1 MIFDINMSNTFCLL
15 SKGEKKAMKLHPTE
29 NLSNSKGNHPQNEKQ
44 PAECDKIFCKSCIWK
59 GAPIQNGPKLILKGT
74 KTQIKKW
81 WKTKYFSKEY
91 IQMAIC
97 SMKIWS
103 ASPIIRD
110 MHI

>member
-1 MIFDINMSNTFCLL
+1 
-15 SKGEKKAMKLHPTE
+15 MKLHPTE

-91 IQMAIC
+91 VQMANELIKTC
-97 SMKIWS
+97 LTSLYINQESVKNKKL
-103 ASPIIRD
+103 
-110 MHI
+110 